1 VAQLEPTPT
10 AGHAVAHALSQPEY
24 TCYVL
29 MEYVPKN
36 QRSSKKMP
44 DLNLAASAR
53 DARYRNS
60 PAEIAWS
67 LNPSSGH

>member
-1 VAQLEPTPT
+1 
-10 AGHAVAHALSQPEY
+10 
-24 TCYVL
+24 